1 MILTFY
7 RTRSFLV
14 TLACALLLA
23 ADATAT
29 GRRDWCLIPL
39 GSFPLQP
46 GTQEIRV
53 ARPYDRFGIIRS
65 PIVFVALFDPGQRPP
80 VPGEIRFTAAERP
93 YPTWSIRH
101 PGQMYV
107 IGTAALERDST
118 ADGRHLTLRV
128 EARNCAPQL
137 ALMASGAADL
147 RLAGEAA
154 LGPLDGVVRNLPRSA
169 AREYLK
175 AAVAAAG
182 GELERAKR
190 DFTRLASSSDETIA
204 RFARAAL
211 RRIRFAEAEA
221 GMKHDFATHYR
232 FGLYAQHCG
241 MFRAARLHFEQAL
254 AADQRHPDA
263 WFRLGEMME
272 RCGDPLEDVAAVMER
287 AGQTA
292 GMKANDWDVLVT
304 LLRSEKYYDV
314 QDSRE
319 VELRAEMSRAQIERI
334 KRQWHWVEQMIYGAS
349 GGRLKLNTRFVEITD
364 EAGRR
369 YTTEPCGVFGP
380 ADEFIPQRGSYDSVL
395 SFRPRGK
402 AETVGADCGPNGA
415 ALSDIAARA
424 GWDICL
430 REWTRQFDWTVRA
443 TELAELFPLADHS
456 DGCGHQPIPSLG
468 YGLRAAFRYYVPPA
482 VYRRV
487 ETADPD
493 TGTGYIRAW
502 FVSDPDGRG
511 KDHLCPPTGDDP
523 VTGGIVQKY
532 GPDQTRDWPRRLVV
546 SQTDFVDL
554 NKVYADAGL
563 TPRPPAITAAT
574 AFLRSPARQETRLW
588 LGFNDG
594 IAVWLNGRM
603 LHRGDYYAVNKFADQ
618 NLTNT
623 LAKAAT
629 LRKGWNRI
637 DCAVEAWPEPFD
649 RGFGFSVRICDFDNR
664 PIEGL
669 RAAERERDVP
679 ASVMPDTFLPR
690 PGNLYKWDAVRD
702 DIHEKLPLL
711 TAEWLREY
719 AGLHPDFQIRGGID
733 GVHGYVSLG
742 SPEDLSGRQRGGVTM
757 HDRVRDWNAEQDRDL
772 QLNNLL
778 DWNHESV
785 AVYPFLKHPA
795 PAAGAG
801 RHLLVI
807 RPEAVEVLLTC
818 LRESPR
824 AAQLFGT
831 TPVRN
836 RILGYI
842 RIGDGERA
850 RHLIVA
856 ETLLPTPL
864 PIDEEDLLSP

>member
-1 MILTFY
+1 MILTLGVSTSGTETGRY
-7 RTRSFLV
+7 ARTRSFLV

-23 ADATAT
+23 TDATAT

-80 VPGEIRFTAAERP
+80 VPGEIRFTAAEQP
-93 YPTWSIRH
+93 YPTWRIRQ

-107 IGTAALERDST
+107 IGTAALERDSA

-128 EARNCAPQL
+128 EVENCAPQL

-147 RLAGEAA
+147 ALAGEAA
-154 LGPLDGVVRNLPRSA
+154 LGPLDEVVRNLPRSA
-169 AREYLK
+169 AQEYLK
-175 AAVAAAG
+175 AVVAAAG
-182 GELERAKR
+182 GGLERAKR
-190 DFTRLASSSDETIA
+190 DFTRLANSSDETIA

-221 GMKHDFATHYR
+221 KMKHDFATHYR

-254 AADQRHPDA
+254 AADQRYPDA

-287 AGQTA
+287 AGQMA
-292 GMKANDWDVLVT
+292 GIKANGWDVLVT

-314 QDSRE
+314 QDGRE
-319 VELRAEMSRAQIERI
+319 VELHAEISPAQIERI

-349 GGRLKLNTRFVEITD
+349 GGRLKLNTRFVEITA
-364 EAGRR
+364 EAGRS

-380 ADEFIPQRGSYDSVL
+380 ADEFIPLRGSYDSVL

-415 ALSDIAARA
+415 ALSDIGARA
-424 GWDICL
+424 GWDIHL

-443 TELAELFPLADHS
+443 AELAELFPLADHS

-493 TGTGYIRAW
+493 TGTGYLRAW
-502 FVSDPDGRG
+502 FVSDPAGF
-511 KDHLCPPTGDDP
+511 TGDEP
-523 VTGGIVQKY
+523 ATGGIVQKH

-554 NKVYADAGL
+554 NQVYADAGL

-574 AFLRSPARQETRLW
+574 AFLRSPARQEARLW

-594 IAVWLNGRM
+594 IALWLNGRM

-618 NLTNT
+618 NLTNM

-637 DCAVEAWPEPFD
+637 DCAVEAWPAPFD

-679 ASVMPDTFLPR
+679 ASVMPDTFFPR

-702 DIHEKLPLL
+702 DICEKLPLL

-719 AGLHPDFQIRGGID
+719 AGLHPDFQIHGGID
-733 GVHGYVSLG
+733 GLHGYVSIG
-742 SPEDLSGRQRGGVTM
+742 SPKDVGGRQRGGVTS
-757 HDRVRDWNAEQDRDL
+757 HDRVHDWNAEQDRDL

-785 AVYPFLKHPA
+785 AVYPFLKRGSP
-795 PAAGAG
+795 

-807 RPEAVEVLLTC
+807 RPEAVEAFLTC
-818 LRESPR
+818 LRESPQ

-831 TPVRN
+831 TPVRD

-842 RIGDGERA
+842 RVGEGEHA

-856 ETLLPTPL
+856 ETPLPTPL

>member
-1 MILTFY
+1 MIPTLRRARSYPLMLTC
-7 RTRSFLV
+7 T
-14 TLACALLLA
+14 LLLA
-23 ADATAT
+23 ADAAAT

-53 ARPYDRFGIIRS
+53 ARPYDRFGIIDS
-65 PIVFVALFDPGQRPP
+65 PIVLVALFDPDQRPP
-80 VPGEIRFTAAERP
+80 VPGQIRFAAAERP
-93 YPTWSIRH
+93 YPAWSIRQ

-107 IGTAALERDST
+107 IGSATLERDS
-118 ADGRHLTLRV
+118 APDGQHLTLRV
-128 EARNCAPQL
+128 EVRNCAPKL

-147 RLAGEAA
+147 ALAGEAA
-154 LGPLDGVVRNLPRSA
+154 LGPLDEVVRKLPRSTA
-169 AREYLK
+169 QEYLK
-175 AAVAAAG
+175 AVVAAAG
-182 GELERAKR
+182 GGLQRAKR
-190 DFTRLASSSDETIA
+190 DFTRLASSSDKTTA

-221 GMKHDFATHYR
+221 KMKHDFATHYR

-241 MFRAARLHFEQAL
+241 MFRAARLHFEKAL

-292 GMKANDWDVLVT
+292 GIKANDWDVLVT
-304 LLRSEKYYDV
+304 LLQSEKYYDV
-314 QDSRE
+314 QDGRE
-319 VELRAEMSRAQIERI
+319 VELHAQISRAQIEQI

-349 GGRLKLNTRFVEITD
+349 GGRLELNTRFMDITA
-364 EAGRR
+364 EAGRS

-380 ADEFIPQRGSYDSVL
+380 ADEFIPLRGSYDSVL

-402 AETVGADCGPNGA
+402 AETVGADCGPSGA
-415 ALSDIAARA
+415 ALSDIGAGAA
-424 GWDICL
+424 WDIYL
-430 REWTRQFDWTVRA
+430 REWMRQFDWTVR
-443 TELAELFPLADHS
+443 TGELLELFPIADHS

-468 YGLRAAFRYYVPPA
+468 YGLRAALRYYVPPA
-482 VYRRV
+482 AYRRI

-493 TGTGYIRAW
+493 TGAGYLRAW
-502 FVSDPDGRG
+502 LVSDPVGI
-511 KDHLCPPTGDDP
+511 TGDEP
-523 VTGGIVQKY
+523 ATGGTVQKH
-532 GPDQTRDWPRRLVV
+532 GPDKTRDWPRRLVV

-554 NKVYADAGL
+554 NQIYVDAGL
-563 TPRPPAITAAT
+563 TPRPPAITAVT
-574 AFLRSPARQETRLW
+574 AFLRAPARLEARLW

-594 IAVWLNGRM
+594 IALWLNGRII
-603 LHRGDYYAVNKFADQ
+603 HRGNYYAANKFADR

-623 LAKAAT
+623 LAKAVT
-629 LRKGWNRI
+629 LREGWNRI

-690 PGNLYKWDAVRD
+690 PGKLYRWDAVRD
-702 DIHEKLPLL
+702 DCCDKLPRL

-719 AGLHPDFQIRGGID
+719 AGLHPDFQIRGRID
-733 GVHGYVSLG
+733 GVHGYLSLG
-742 SPEDLSGRQRGGVTM
+742 SSADVSGRQRGGVTIHALM
-757 HDRVRDWNAEQDRDL
+757 PDWNILEDRDL

-778 DWNHESV
+778 DWSHESV

-795 PAAGAG
+795 AAAGAE

-807 RPEAVEVLLTC
+807 RPEATEAFLTC
-818 LRESPR
+818 LRESPQ

-831 TPVRN
+831 SSVQS
-836 RILGYI
+836 RILGYV
-842 RIGDGERA
+842 RVGEGEHA
-850 RHLIVA
+850 RNLIVA